1 MTKLELHMA
10 RAEKAYANYRELME
24 FSRDALKWA
33 RTARRNGDREDYLD
47 LLRQAEHW
55 RIRALD
61 WYRKYQK
68 VSAKIAQEVA

>member
-1 MTKLELHMA
+1 MTKLELRMA

-33 RTARRNGDREDYLD
+33 RTARSNGNREDYLD

-61 WYRKYQK
+61 WYRKYRK
-68 VSAKIAQEVA
+68 VLAQLEVA

>member
-1 MTKLELHMA
+1 MTKMELCKA

-55 RIRALD
+55 RVRALA
-61 WYRKYQK
+61 WYKKYQRAL
-68 VSAKIAQEVA
+68 AKLEVA

>member
-10 RAEKAYANYRELME
+10 RAEKAYANYRELIE

-33 RTARRNGDREDYLD
+33 RTARLNGDREDQLD

-61 WYRKYQK
+61 WYRRYQRITQ
-68 VSAKIAQEVA
+68 KIAQEVA

>member
-1 MTKLELHMA
+1 MTKMELRKA

-33 RTARRNGDREDYLD
+33 RTARHNGDREDHLD
-47 LLRQAEHW
+47 LLLQAEHW

-68 VSAKIAQEVA
+68 ALAKLEVA